1 MIPPGLACPKDCY
14 FFLKV
19 VSSETVSFFLP
30 FFLRA
35 AITLRPLA
43 EAILSRKPC
52 LFFLFFFE
60 GWNVRFIVL
69 SVYPKGVQKCSGFM
83 GFTRSGQLIF

>member
-1 MIPPGLACPKDCY
+1 MRLINPCLSAGRPSGGASKGYY

-30 FFLRA
+30 FFLREA
-35 AITLRPLA
+35 KTLRPLA

-52 LFFLFFFE
+52 LFLRFLFD
-60 GWNVRFIVL
+60 G
-69 SVYPKGVQKCSGFM
+69 
-83 GFTRSGQLIF
+83 